1 MPMGYPESFNEI
13 DRWCEELRRTHVGAD
28 LVRALEERIETESDP
43 ERLQILNWFFAGEYE
58 ARATE
63 AAGEAIPR
71 RDPAAE
77 IHRWHQEW
85 QQSQPDTDIIPVLE
99 DRIRR
104 ETQPSR
110 LHGLRYFL
118 ADANRARGN
127 YAASE
132 AVFLADFEADPDRP
146 MPLIF
151 LAGQKLYYEEQP
163 EAAMPVIDRAVEVA
177 LRSGTFRRH
186 ALGVKARIALAP
198 DRHDVVEDVLR
209 QLLVLTFTRGNADCG
224 VERDFLDRLPPG
236 SIDGDVARAYDEYCR
251 ERGVLPKALQQHIDD
266 LILSSAVAQWRKVAR
281 IMSDVLS
288 ACRRDKVDISE
299 YAIGKRVRDLVE
311 KGKLQAQGNLYRPRY
326 SEVKLPD

>member
-1 MPMGYPESFNEI
+1 M
-13 DRWCEELRRTHVGAD
+13 RR
-28 LVRALEERIETESDP
+28 
-43 ERLQILNWFFAGEYE
+43 
-58 ARATE
+58 RATRRP
-63 AAGEAIPR
+63 GEGRKGKGAPGGAIPR

-104 ETQPSR
+104 ETHPSR

-118 ADANRARGN
+118 ADAHRDRGN

-186 ALGVKARIALAP
+186 ALGVKARIALEL

-209 QLLVLTFTRGNADCG
+209 QIMALAFTRGNADINA
-224 VERDFLDRLPPG
+224 ERDFLDRLPPG
-236 SIDGDVARAYDEYCR
+236 SIDADVARAYDDCCR
-251 ERGVLPKALQQHIDD
+251 ERGALPKALERHIDD
-266 LILSSAVAQWRKVAR
+266 IILSSAATRWRKVVG
-281 IMSDVLS
+281 IISDVLS
-288 ACRRDKVDISE
+288 ACRRDKVEISE
-299 YAIGKRVRDLVE
+299 YAIGKRVRFL
-311 KGKLQAQGNLYRPRY
+311 A
-326 SEVKLPD
+326 

>member
-1 MPMGYPESFNEI
+1 MGYPETFNEI
-13 DRWCEELRRTHVGAD
+13 DDWCHELRRTHIGGD
-28 LVRALEERIETESDP
+28 LVRALEERIDTESDP
-43 ERLQILNWFFAGEYE
+43 DRLQILNWFLVGEYE
-58 ARATE
+58 AQGNE
-63 AAGEAIPR
+63 AAVEAIRR

-85 QQSQPDTDIIPVLE
+85 QQSQPDTDIIPALE

-104 ETQPSR
+104 ETHPLR

-118 ADANRARGN
+118 ADAHRDRGN

-132 AVFLADFEADPDRP
+132 AVFLADFEADPAEP

-186 ALGVKARIALAP
+186 ALGVKARIALAL

-209 QLLVLTFTRGNADCG
+209 QIMALAFTRGNADIG
-224 VERDFLDRLPPG
+224 AERDFLDRLPPG
-236 SIDGDVARAYDEYCR
+236 SIDPGVARAYDEYCR
-251 ERGVLPKALQQHIDD
+251 ERGALPKALAQHIDD
-266 LILSSAVAQWRKVAR
+266 LILSSVAAQWRKVAG
-281 IMSDVLS
+281 IISDVLS
-288 ACRRDKVDISE
+288 ACTRDKVDISE
-299 YAIGKRVRDLVE
+299 YAIGKRVRFLAE
-311 KGKLQAQGNLYRPRY
+311 HGKLQAKGDLYRPRD